1 LKVKNRH
8 VYDTP
13 QRIREIKEEI
23 DWIGRNQTELVDEGH
38 LVILALPRKPEKKKK
53 HKEKGEPRGKRREQ
67 KPKSPSS
74 KRIAE
79 A

>member
-1 LKVKNRH
+1 MKNRH
-8 VYDTP
+8 VHDTP
-13 QRIREIKEEI
+13 ERIKEIKEEI
-23 DWIGRNQTELVDEGH
+23 DWVGRNQTELVNARH

-53 HKEKGEPRGKRREQ
+53 QKEKGEPRGKRREQ

-74 KRIAE
+74 KTIVE